1 MKKQTILPVLLALTI
16 SACNNDQTKSS
27 IEGTYVN
34 TGESEYSKVKDTLV
48 IEASEGNT
56 FLIHRKTG
64 IQLIHN
70 EKLGKEQYEKEEWK
84 ALYDEDKKILTETS
98 RGRIITPLPKANK
111 LLVEK
116 SEFIKVN

>member
-1 MKKQTILPVLLALTI
+1 MKTQTILPVLLALMTA
-16 SACNNDQTKSS
+16 ACNNDKTRSS

-48 IEASEGNT
+48 IEESEGNT

-64 IQLIHN
+64 FQLI
-70 EKLGKEQYEKEEWK
+70 KDGKPGKEQYEKEEWK
-84 ALYDEDKKILTETS
+84 ALYDEDKKVLTETS
-98 RGRIITPLPKANK
+98 RGKIITPLPEANK